1 MGRLLVAALAIG
13 LAAGLAIGLT
23 RDTRPPAMP
32 RLQEAIADDARARY
46 KRPVVRVRCVRFQ
59 YDRTKLSCT
68 AVQFES
74 AVSYT
79 GKLYI
84 AQILPDGRFRYH
96 PYGIPI
102 WKGV

>member
-1 MGRLLVAALAIG
+1 MARLLVAALAIG

-23 RDTRPPAMP
+23 RDPRGPVMP
-32 RLQEAIADDARARY
+32 RLEAAIANDARARY
-46 KRPVVRVRCVRFQ
+46 EKPVIRTRCERFQ
-59 YDRTKLSCT
+59 YDRTKFSCT

-74 AVSYT
+74 RLSYT

-84 AQILPDGRFRYH
+84 AQVFPDGRYRYH

>member
-1 MGRLLVAALAIG
+1 MGRFLVAALVLG
-13 LAAGLAIGLT
+13 LAAGLAIGLM
-23 RDTRPPAMP
+23 RDSPGPALP
-32 RLQEAIADDARARY
+32 RLQAAISKDARARY
-46 KRPVVRVRCVRFQ
+46 KRPVIRTRCERFQ
-59 YDRTKLSCT
+59 YDRTKFSCT

-74 AVSYT
+74 KVSYT

-84 AQILPDGRFRYH
+84 AQVFANGRFRFH

>member
-1 MGRLLVAALAIG
+1 MGRFLLAALAIG
-13 LAAGLAIGLT
+13 LAAGLAIGVT
-23 RDTRPPAMP
+23 RDSRGPVMP
-32 RLQEAIADDARARY
+32 RLETAIMKDARARY
-46 KRPVVRVRCVRFQ
+46 KSRFIRTRCERFQ
-59 YDRTKLSCT
+59 FDRTKFSCT

-74 AVSYT
+74 KLSYT

-84 AQILPDGRFRYH
+84 AQVFADGRFRYH

>member
-1 MGRLLVAALAIG
+1 MGRLLVAALALG
-13 LAAGLAIGLT
+13 LAAGLAVGLT
-23 RDTRPPAMP
+23 RHGRGPVMP
-32 RLQEAIADDARARY
+32 RLEAAIAKDARTRY
-46 KRPVVRVRCVRFQ
+46 RRRVIRTRCSRFQ
-59 YDRTKLSCT
+59 YDRTKFSCT

-84 AQILPDGRFRYH
+84 AQVFADGRFRFH

-102 WKGV
+102 W